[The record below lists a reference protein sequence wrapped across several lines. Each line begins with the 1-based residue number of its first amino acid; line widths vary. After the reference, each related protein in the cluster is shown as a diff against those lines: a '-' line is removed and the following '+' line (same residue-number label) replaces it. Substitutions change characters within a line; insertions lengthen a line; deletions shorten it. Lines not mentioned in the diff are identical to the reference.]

1 MTGTIWIAV
10 AAVCL
15 SAIALVISLDALRI
29 NRANRRK
36 LLELYGPWP
45 PAA

>member
-15 SAIALVISLDALRI
+15 GAVSLVISLDTLRI

-36 LLELYGPWP
+36 LLERYGPWP